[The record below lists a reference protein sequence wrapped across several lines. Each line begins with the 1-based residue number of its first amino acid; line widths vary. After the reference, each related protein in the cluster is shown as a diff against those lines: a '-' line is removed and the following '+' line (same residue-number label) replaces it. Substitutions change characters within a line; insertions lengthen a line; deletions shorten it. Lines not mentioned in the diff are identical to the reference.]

1 MDRDWLRA
9 VRERQDE
16 VREEIVRH
24 RLGIALRARR
34 EQAPSIA
41 ARWRRSLGRIVI
53 GLGRV
58 IEGDERAA
66 ESANALR

>member
-24 RLGIALRARR
+24 RLGIALRSRR
-34 EQAPSIA
+34 EPAQSIA

-53 GLGRV
+53 GFGRV
-58 IEGDERAA
+58 IEGDEREAG
-66 ESANALR
+66 SANALR

>member
-1 MDRDWLRA
+1 
-9 VRERQDE
+9 

-34 EQAPSIA
+34 EPAPSFA
-41 ARWRRSLGRIVI
+41 ARWRRSLGCIVI

-66 ESANALR
+66 ESADALR